1 MCGETGAARCVY
13 RYRRQRLSR
22 AGIDEVHASAF
33 LSRVG
38 GLAAVH
44 LPGRDRV
51 SGETAGVARCHG
63 RTSPWGPCVRS
74 WFCPVGPGW
83 PIDLVRWNGDNRTE
97 DRRIRRC
104 ACRYGEATASRCWGD
119 RSGVTAPVESA
130 GPAVR
135 STREADIFPLV
146 AHPPDK

>member
-22 AGIDEVHASAF
+22 AGIDAVRASTF
-33 LSRVG
+33 LSHVG
-38 GLAAVH
+38 GLTVTH

-51 SGETAGVARCHG
+51 SGETASVARLHG
-63 RTSPWGPCVRS
+63 PTSRWGPCVRS
-74 WFCPVGPGW
+74 WFCPAGLGW
-83 PIDLVRWNGDNRTE
+83 PIDLAQWSGDNRTE

-104 ACRYGEATASRCWGD
+104 ACRYGEATASRYWGG
-119 RSGVTAPVESA
+119 RSGVTAPAESV

-135 STREADIFPLV
+135 
-146 AHPPDK
+146 